1 MASYHN
7 SLLKFFERLRA
18 RAYPRGFLIYMFNKA
33 PPFSARSSLLTS
45 TGGKDKAAP
54 FVLKLT
60 YSQLA
65 RNVATPGIL
74 VDKDGD
80 LPSHLN
86 TLPRVVCWKRAPQL
100 GALLKNRG
108 HRGPTNKMRSQL
120 PAPWLGDG
128 ELAPG
133 DFT

>member
-1 MASYHN
+1 M
-7 SLLKFFERLRA
+7 
-18 RAYPRGFLIYMFNKA
+18 
-33 PPFSARSSLLTS
+33 
-45 TGGKDKAAP
+45 AP

-65 RNVATPGIL
+65 KTVATPGIL
-74 VDKDGD
+74 ADKDGD

-108 HRGPTNKMRSQL
+108 PTNNKMRSQL

-133 DFT
+133 DFTWSNHGAFFSLSAADQQPRAEDGCGATGMGSTLVFLSSAIN

>member
-1 MASYHN
+1 MY
-7 SLLKFFERLRA
+7 R
-18 RAYPRGFLIYMFNKA
+18 
-33 PPFSARSSLLTS
+33 SARSSLLAS

-86 TLPRVVCWKRAPQL
+86 TLP
-100 GALLKNRG
+100 
-108 HRGPTNKMRSQL
+108 
-120 PAPWLGDG
+120 
-128 ELAPG
+128 
-133 DFT
+133 

>member
-1 MASYHN
+1 MLA
-7 SLLKFFERLRA
+7 
-18 RAYPRGFLIYMFNKA
+18 
-33 PPFSARSSLLTS
+33 T
-45 TGGKDKAAP
+45 TGNKDKAAP

-65 RNVATPGIL
+65 GGVGPPGIL

-86 TLPRVVCWKRAPQL
+86 NLPRVVCWKRAPQL

-108 HRGPTNKMRSQL
+108 QRGPTNNKMRSQL